1 MKTKLIRS
9 FLHALVLGAVSAF
22 GHGSMADP
30 ISRSYEVFLENPET
44 PTSEAAKA
52 AIGVGGTQPFYDW
65 MEVRRQIPDYNY
77 PAIIPDGKLPGVG
90 LDKYAGLNL
99 VRTDWPATKVVAG
112 PKLCRFYATTVHDPS
127 FFKAYITREGY
138 NAREALRWS
147 DLVELPGAEATTLS
161 GSNYYM
167 TLNLPVRTGRHILY
181 VIWQRIDPVG
191 EVFFSTSDLD
201 FGGVDYGV
209 AVTPVTA
216 PPASTTLVDA
226 GTHTH
231 VDSAAVTFSYAN
243 QWTSGGQGLFHINNT
258 SVDATRG
265 WTLEFDYLGDITSL
279 WEGVIS
285 SRFANH
291 YVIRNADY
299 NGVIPTGGIVDV
311 GFVANFTTAGLQP
324 TNVLFNGVST
334 TIPVLSVSTLAL
346 SNGTVG
352 TATTQTLAA
361 SGGAAPYV
369 WSVTTGTLPAGLT
382 LSTTGVLSGTPTMA
396 GTASFTVQAKDSVAA
411 IATRALT
418 LTVASSSTPV
428 TPPVTLPTLAVGD
441 ATLTLSASSGTVTT
455 SGFLSASGNQIVD
468 AAGNPVRI
476 SGVNWFG
483 FETSNKVFHGLWTRG
498 YKSMLDQ
505 IKSLGFNTLR
515 IPYSNEMLR
524 SDAVTSSLNY
534 AQNPDLQGLTP
545 IQCLDKVIDYAGSI
559 GLKVILDRHSAKAD
573 GYIGEDVWYIPGDA
587 YYTEQRWIDD
597 WVMLAK
603 RYSGNATVI
612 GADLFNEPKKSAT
625 WGNSAPAT
633 DWNKAAERA
642 GNAVLA
648 ANPNWLI
655 IVEGTEQYNGQ
666 TTWWGGNLKGVATYP
681 VVLTNPSKLVYSM
694 HDYPASVFAQT
705 WFSDPAYPKNL
716 ADVWYAHWGYIF
728 KNQTAPLL
736 LGEFGSKLLTTSDQQ
751 WMDKLTD
758 YIDGDLNLDGVKD
771 LIGNQKGMSWT
782 YWSLNPN
789 SGDTGGILNDDWTTV
804 NSLRMS
810 YIQGSLAPLIG
821 VATGSGVT
829 SQTMN
834 FAVTLSAP
842 ASAVVSVAYA
852 TVDGTA
858 AAGTNY
864 TATSGT
870 LSFAPGETMKTISVV
885 VPGQTLAA
893 NKQFSVQLSNVSGA
907 TIADGTGAGLIQAA
921 AVVLPAAP
929 IISSAAT
936 ASATVGTAFSYQIV
950 ASGSPTSY
958 SATGLPA
965 GLTVNAT
972 SGVIS
977 GTPTLAATSAVT
989 LKATNAGGAGTKTL
1003 TITIAAAPVV
1013 VTAPV
1018 ISSTATAGGTVG
1030 TAFSYQIVASGS
1042 PTSYS
1047 ATGLPAGLTINATS
1061 GVISGTPIA
1070 AATSAVTLKA
1080 TNATGSGTKTLT
1092 ITVAA
1097 APATATLTVVQ
1108 TIQNDWGTGFT
1119 AQVVISNPTSAAVS
1133 NWRLGFTFDGK
1144 ITDIWSA
1151 SVGSQVGTKWVVSP
1165 VAWTSTIP
1173 AGGSVTFGYNANSGT
1188 TYKIPAAFLINGTA
1202 VGGTTGGGSAVA
1214 PVISSAATAS
1224 GTVGTA
1230 FSYQIVAS
1238 GSPTSYSATG
1248 LPAGLTV
1255 NTTSGVISGTPTA
1268 AATSAV
1274 TLKATNATGSATK
1287 TLTITVAAAPAVTA
1301 PVISSPGTASGTL
1314 GAAFS
1319 YQIVASGSPT
1329 SYSATGLP
1337 AGLTVNATSGVI
1349 SGTPTAAATSAVTL
1363 KATNATGSATKT
1375 LTITVAAA
1383 PAVTAPVISSAA
1395 TASGTVGTAFSYQIV
1410 ASGSPTSYSATGL
1423 PAGLTVNATSG
1434 LISGTPSA
1442 AVASNI
1448 TLSATNAGGS
1458 ATKILTIT
1466 VATAPVVVAGY
1477 DKMPT
1482 VEQRKIVGYY
1492 PNWGIYQKGF
1502 PVTKIRG
1509 DRMNVINYA
1518 FLIPLD
1524 RTMPTAWDKIVSTY
1538 RGWKYSNYAA
1548 YMQQPAGTTLTAG
1561 VGLFDE
1567 YADAGANSAGEAL
1580 TMSPAYTPS
1589 SNFGQLQALKTQYPK
1604 LKTMVSIG
1612 GWTLSAPLYSISR
1625 DAQKRADFA
1634 KSAVFVIVK
1643 YGFDGID
1650 IDWEYPGGG
1659 GLDGSGVATTSD
1671 GANYN
1676 LLLKAVRDEMN
1687 RQTAIDGKKYY
1698 LSIAGP
1704 GGDQNIANFDPKAV
1718 SQVADWINIM
1728 TYDFHGGWDSYT
1740 GINAPMVNIDPSAGR
1755 ANWSVQ
1761 GATQTYLNGLNG
1773 KGGVP
1778 AAQLVLGVPFYG
1790 RGWDG
1795 VQAGPNGD
1803 GLGQAGYEA
1812 TSPGL
1817 GETEFPYNSL
1827 FSSGVLT
1834 YSNGIYAGAG
1844 GYQRYWNATAQV
1856 PYLYSATAKRFITY
1870 DDSESMRVKANYA
1883 NQVGLGG
1890 LMFWELSEDVT
1901 SGTTSLLDSIYDRV
1915 HLP

>member
-483 FETSNKVFHGLWTRG
+483 FETSNKVFHVLWTRG

-1301 PVISSPGTASGTL
+1301 PVISS
-1314 GAAFS
+1314 
-1319 YQIVASGSPT
+1319 
-1329 SYSATGLP
+1329 
-1337 AGLTVNATSGVI
+1337 
-1349 SGTPTAAATSAVTL
+1349 
-1363 KATNATGSATKT
+1363 
-1375 LTITVAAA
+1375 
-1383 PAVTAPVISSAA
+1383 AA

>member
-1 MKTKLIRS
+1 
-9 FLHALVLGAVSAF
+9 
-22 GHGSMADP
+22 
-30 ISRSYEVFLENPET
+30 
-44 PTSEAAKA
+44 
-52 AIGVGGTQPFYDW
+52 
-65 MEVRRQIPDYNY
+65 
-77 PAIIPDGKLPGVG
+77 
-90 LDKYAGLNL
+90 
-99 VRTDWPATKVVAG
+99 
-112 PKLCRFYATTVHDPS
+112 
-127 FFKAYITREGY
+127 
-138 NAREALRWS
+138 
-147 DLVELPGAEATTLS
+147 
-161 GSNYYM
+161 
-167 TLNLPVRTGRHILY
+167 
-181 VIWQRIDPVG
+181 
-191 EVFFSTSDLD
+191 
-201 FGGVDYGV
+201 
-209 AVTPVTA
+209 
-216 PPASTTLVDA
+216 
-226 GTHTH
+226 
-231 VDSAAVTFSYAN
+231 
-243 QWTSGGQGLFHINNT
+243 
-258 SVDATRG
+258 
-265 WTLEFDYLGDITSL
+265 
-279 WEGVIS
+279 
-285 SRFANH
+285 
-291 YVIRNADY
+291 
-299 NGVIPTGGIVDV
+299 
-311 GFVANFTTAGLQP
+311 
-324 TNVLFNGVST
+324 
-334 TIPVLSVSTLAL
+334 
-346 SNGTVG
+346 
-352 TATTQTLAA
+352 
-361 SGGAAPYV
+361 
-369 WSVTTGTLPAGLT
+369 
-382 LSTTGVLSGTPTMA
+382 MA
-396 GTASFTVQAKDSVAA
+396 GTASFTVQVKDSVAA
-411 IATRALT
+411 VATRDLA
-418 LTVASSSTPV
+418 LTVASSSTPVTPPV

-441 ATLTLSASSGTVTT
+441 ATLTLSAPTSAVTT
-455 SGFLSASGNQIVD
+455 NGYLSASGNQIVD

-476 SGVNWFG
+476 AGVNWFG
-483 FETSNKVFHGLWTRG
+483 FETGNKVFHGLWTRG

-505 IKSLGFNTLR
+505 LKGLGFNTLR

-524 SDAVTSSLNY
+524 SDAVTTSINY

-642 GNAVLA
+642 GNAILA

-681 VVLTNPSKLVYSM
+681 VVLAKPSKLVYSM

-771 LIGNQKGMSWT
+771 LTGNQKGMSWT

-858 AAGTNY
+858 AAGVNY

-870 LSFAPGETMKTISVV
+870 LFFAPGETMKTISVV
-885 VPGQTLAA
+885 VPGQTLTA
-893 NKQFSVQLSNVSGA
+893 NKQFTVQLGNVSGA
-907 TIADGTGAGLIQAA
+907 TIADGTGAGLIQPA
-921 AVVLPAAP
+921 AVVLPA
-929 IISSAAT
+929 
-936 ASATVGTAFSYQIV
+936 V
-950 ASGSPTSY
+950 
-958 SATGLPA
+958 
-965 GLTVNAT
+965 
-972 SGVIS
+972 
-977 GTPTLAATSAVT
+977 
-989 LKATNAGGAGTKTL
+989 
-1003 TITIAAAPVV
+1003 
-1013 VTAPV
+1013 
-1018 ISSTATAGGTVG
+1018 
-1030 TAFSYQIVASGS
+1030 
-1042 PTSYS
+1042 
-1047 ATGLPAGLTINATS
+1047 
-1061 GVISGTPIA
+1061 
-1070 AATSAVTLKA
+1070 
-1080 TNATGSGTKTLT
+1080 
-1092 ITVAA
+1092 
-1097 APATATLTVVQ
+1097 
-1108 TIQNDWGTGFT
+1108 
-1119 AQVVISNPTSAAVS
+1119 
-1133 NWRLGFTFDGK
+1133 
-1144 ITDIWSA
+1144 
-1151 SVGSQVGTKWVVSP
+1151 
-1165 VAWTSTIP
+1165 
-1173 AGGSVTFGYNANSGT
+1173 
-1188 TYKIPAAFLINGTA
+1188 
-1202 VGGTTGGGSAVA
+1202 

-1255 NTTSGVISGTPTA
+1255 D
-1268 AATSAV
+1268 
-1274 TLKATNATGSATK
+1274 
-1287 TLTITVAAAPAVTA
+1287 
-1301 PVISSPGTASGTL
+1301 
-1314 GAAFS
+1314 
-1319 YQIVASGSPT
+1319 
-1329 SYSATGLP
+1329 
-1337 AGLTVNATSGVI
+1337 ATSGVI
-1349 SGTPTAAATSAVTL
+1349 SGTPTAAAASTVTL
-1363 KATNATGSATKT
+1363 KATNAGGSGTKT
-1375 LTITVAAA
+1375 LTITVVAASVTGTLTVLQTIQNDWGTGFTA
-1383 PAVTAPVISSAA
+1383 QVVISNPTSAAVSNWSLGFTFDGKITDIWSAAVASQAGTKWVVSPVAWTSTIPAGGSVTFGYNGTPGTTYKIPVAFLINGTAAGRTTNEGTAVAPVISSAA

-1434 LISGTPSA
+1434 VISGTPTATATSTVTLKATNAVGSA
-1442 AVASNI
+1442 TKTLTITVAAAPVVTAPVISSATTASGTVGTAFSYQIVASGSPTSYSATGLPAGLTVDATSGVI
-1448 TLSATNAGGS
+1448 SGTPTAAAASTVTLKATNAGGS
-1458 ATKILTIT
+1458 GTKTLTITVVAASVTGTLTVLQTIQNDWGTGFTAQVVISNPTSAAVSNWSLGFTFDGKITDIWSAAVASQAGTKWVVSPVAWTSTIPAGGSVTFGYNGTPGTTYKIPVAFLINGTAAGRTTNEGTAVAPVISSAATASGTVGTAFSYQIVASGSPTSYSATGLPAGLTVNATSGVISGTPTATATSTVTLKATNAVGSATKTLTIT
-1466 VATAPVVVAGY
+1466 VAAAPVVTAPVISSATTASGTVGTAFSYQIVASGSPTSYSATGLPAGLTVNATSGLISGTPTVAATSSVALKASNTGGSGSSGLTITIGTALPVVVPGY

-1524 RTMPTAWDKIVSTY
+1524 RTMPTAWDRIVSSY

-1548 YMQQPAGTTLTAG
+1548 YMQQPPGTTLTAG

-1567 YADAGANSAGEAL
+1567 YADAGANSAAEAL
-1580 TMSPAYTPS
+1580 TMSPAYTTN
-1589 SNFGQLQALKTQYPK
+1589 SNFGQLQVLKKQYPK

-1634 KSAVFVIVK
+1634 KSAVYVIVK

-1659 GLDGSGVATTSD
+1659 GLDGSGVASTSD

-1676 LLLKAVRDEMN
+1676 LLLKAIRDEMN

-1718 SQVADWINIM
+1718 SQIADWINIM

-1740 GINAPMVNIDPSAGR
+1740 GINAPMENIDPSAGR
-1755 ANWSVQ
+1755 ANWSVK
-1761 GATQTYLNGLNG
+1761 GATQVYLNGLNG

-1778 AAQLVLGVPFYG
+1778 AAQLVVGVPFYG

-1795 VQAGPNGD
+1795 VQAGPKGD

-1834 YSNGIYAGAG
+1834 YANGVFAGAG
-1844 GYQRYWNATAQV
+1844 GYQRYWNAKAQV

-1870 DDSESMRVKANYA
+1870 DDSESMRVKADYA
-1883 NQVGLGG
+1883 NQLGLGG

-1901 SGTTSLLDSIYDRV
+1901 MGSTSLLDSIYDRV

>member
-1 MKTKLIRS
+1 M
-9 FLHALVLGAVSAF
+9 
-22 GHGSMADP
+22 
-30 ISRSYEVFLENPET
+30 
-44 PTSEAAKA
+44 
-52 AIGVGGTQPFYDW
+52 
-65 MEVRRQIPDYNY
+65 
-77 PAIIPDGKLPGVG
+77 
-90 LDKYAGLNL
+90 
-99 VRTDWPATKVVAG
+99 
-112 PKLCRFYATTVHDPS
+112 
-127 FFKAYITREGY
+127 
-138 NAREALRWS
+138 
-147 DLVELPGAEATTLS
+147 
-161 GSNYYM
+161 
-167 TLNLPVRTGRHILY
+167 
-181 VIWQRIDPVG
+181 
-191 EVFFSTSDLD
+191 
-201 FGGVDYGV
+201 
-209 AVTPVTA
+209 
-216 PPASTTLVDA
+216 
-226 GTHTH
+226 
-231 VDSAAVTFSYAN
+231 
-243 QWTSGGQGLFHINNT
+243 
-258 SVDATRG
+258 
-265 WTLEFDYLGDITSL
+265 
-279 WEGVIS
+279 
-285 SRFANH
+285 
-291 YVIRNADY
+291 
-299 NGVIPTGGIVDV
+299 
-311 GFVANFTTAGLQP
+311 
-324 TNVLFNGVST
+324 
-334 TIPVLSVSTLAL
+334 
-346 SNGTVG
+346 
-352 TATTQTLAA
+352 
-361 SGGAAPYV
+361 
-369 WSVTTGTLPAGLT
+369 
-382 LSTTGVLSGTPTMA
+382 
-396 GTASFTVQAKDSVAA
+396 
-411 IATRALT
+411 
-418 LTVASSSTPV
+418 
-428 TPPVTLPTLAVGD
+428 
-441 ATLTLSASSGTVTT
+441 
-455 SGFLSASGNQIVD
+455 
-468 AAGNPVRI
+468 
-476 SGVNWFG
+476 NWFG
-483 FETSNKVFHGLWTRG
+483 FETGNKVLHGLWSRG
-498 YKSMLDQ
+498 YKPMLDQ
-505 IKSLGFNTLR
+505 VKGLGFNTLR
-515 IPYSNEMLR
+515 IPFSNEMLR
-524 SDAVTSSLNY
+524 TDAVTTSINF

-545 IQCLDKVIDYAGSI
+545 IQCMDKVIAYAGSI

-573 GYIGEDVWYIPGDA
+573 GFIGEDVWYIPGDA
-587 YYTEQRWIDD
+587 YYTEQRWIED

-625 WGNSAPAT
+625 WGNSSPAT

-694 HDYPASVFAQT
+694 HDYPASVFAQR
-705 WFSDPAYPKNL
+705 WFSDATYPNNL
-716 ADVWYAHWGYIF
+716 DEVWYAHWGYIF

-758 YIDGDLNLDGVKD
+758 YMDGDLNLDGVKD
-771 LIGNQKGMSWT
+771 LTGNQKGMSWT

-842 ASAVVSVAYA
+842 ASAVVSVAYT
-852 TVDGTA
+852 TVNGTA

-864 TATSGT
+864 TATSGM

-893 NKQFSVQLSNVSGA
+893 NTQFSVQLSNASGA
-907 TIADGTGAGLIQAA
+907 TIADGTGAGLIQPW
-921 AVVLPAAP
+921 AVVLPA
-929 IISSAAT
+929 
-936 ASATVGTAFSYQIV
+936 
-950 ASGSPTSY
+950 
-958 SATGLPA
+958 
-965 GLTVNAT
+965 
-972 SGVIS
+972 
-977 GTPTLAATSAVT
+977 
-989 LKATNAGGAGTKTL
+989 
-1003 TITIAAAPVV
+1003 
-1013 VTAPV
+1013 
-1018 ISSTATAGGTVG
+1018 
-1030 TAFSYQIVASGS
+1030 
-1042 PTSYS
+1042 
-1047 ATGLPAGLTINATS
+1047 
-1061 GVISGTPIA
+1061 
-1070 AATSAVTLKA
+1070 
-1080 TNATGSGTKTLT
+1080 
-1092 ITVAA
+1092 
-1097 APATATLTVVQ
+1097 
-1108 TIQNDWGTGFT
+1108 
-1119 AQVVISNPTSAAVS
+1119 
-1133 NWRLGFTFDGK
+1133 
-1144 ITDIWSA
+1144 
-1151 SVGSQVGTKWVVSP
+1151 
-1165 VAWTSTIP
+1165 
-1173 AGGSVTFGYNANSGT
+1173 
-1188 TYKIPAAFLINGTA
+1188 
-1202 VGGTTGGGSAVA
+1202 A

-1255 NTTSGVISGTPTA
+1255 NAASGVISGTPTSAATSTVTMNAANAGGSGAKVLTITVTAAPVVVTAPVISSAATANGKVGTAFSYRIVASGTPTSYSATGLPAGLTVNATSGVISGTPTA
-1268 AATSAV
+1268 VATSTV
-1274 TLKATNATGSATK
+1274 TLRATNAGGSGTKSLIVTVTAATPATGNLTVVQTIQNDWGTGFTAQVVISNPTSAAVSNWSLGFTFDGKIPEIWSATVASQVGAK
-1287 TLTITVAAAPAVTA
+1287 WVVNPAAWTSTIPAGGSVTFGYNGTPGTTNKIPTAFLINGTAAGGTTGGGTAVA
-1301 PVISSPGTASGTL
+1301 PVISSAATASGTV
-1314 GAAFS
+1314 GAAFR

-1363 KATNATGSATKT
+1363 RATNAGGSGTKA
-1375 LTITVAAA
+1375 LTITVVAA
-1383 PAVTAPVISSAA
+1383 PVAVAPVISSAA
-1395 TASGTVGTAFSYQIV
+1395 TASGVVGTAFSYQIA

-1434 LISGTPSA
+1434 VISGTPMA
-1442 AVASNI
+1442 AGVW
-1448 TLSATNAGGS
+1448 
-1458 ATKILTIT
+1458 T
-1466 VATAPVVVAGY
+1466 VAVGANNVAGAGTKNLTFTMVPATSVVSGY

-1509 DRMNVINYA
+1509 DRINVINYA

-1524 RTMPTAWDKIVSTY
+1524 RTMPTAWDKTVSTY

-1548 YMQQPAGTTLTAG
+1548 YMQQPPGTTLTAG
-1561 VGLFDE
+1561 IGLFDE

-1580 TMSPAYTPS
+1580 TMAPAYTPS
-1589 SNFGQLQALKTQYPK
+1589 SNFGQLQALKAKYPK
-1604 LKTMVSIG
+1604 LKTMISIG

-1634 KSAVFVIVK
+1634 KSSVYVMVK

-1650 IDWEYPGGG
+1650 VDWEYPGGG
-1659 GLDGSGVATTSD
+1659 GLDGSGVASTSD

-1676 LLLKAVRDEMN
+1676 LLLQAIRDEMN

-1704 GGDQNIANFDPKAV
+1704 GGDEKIAQMDPKAI

-1761 GATQTYLNGLNG
+1761 GATQIYLNGLNG

-1827 FSSGVLT
+1827 FSTGALT

-1844 GYQRYWNATAQV
+1844 GYKRYWNAAAQV

-1901 SGTTSLLDSIYDRV
+1901 SGATSLLDTIYDRV